1 MKKVISLILCAALL
15 AGFAGCVSPAGVSN
29 GNVVKA
35 ETGRYMEQVINV
47 PIPEGY
53 TDQYIIGI
61 SPLENGIEVFTNTY
75 SDNGDDSSTVHYY
88 RHTILDDGTVKTA
101 DEPWLNALAT
111 DAGNEMRVLRTQD
124 GALYMFYGGFTADY
138 QMQAHFLVSHDDGKT
153 GEELT
158 GDGISKIGLANS
170 FGVLTDGSIAYS
182 DYMNASMGLLDSTG
196 NFAESLEGE
205 TAKISPRLAASGSKI
220 ATITPGGTGIR
231 VTDCADGTS
240 VDFEYPLV
248 ENTTMT
254 LAFAPD
260 GALYLSDSSGL
271 YRHTP
276 DGTLWEK
283 IMDGGTCNLGLPSFY
298 PSNMTIRPGTPDD
311 IYISDSSSVFRYWY
325 DPTAP
330 AAASEEIN
338 IFSLHENETIQQA
351 VVGFNRSQT
360 DVLAVYK
367 VAMGQDANG
376 TEQDYIKA
384 LNTELLAQT
393 GPDIL
398 VLDGLPV
405 DSYVQKGIL
414 AELSNVLSSIDPLLS
429 NVQKASETA
438 DGKIYAIPTGIR
450 LPLAYADKDTEA
462 IFSSIAALADAC
474 EASVDIPLL
483 SNAAFNYEMLAET
496 MLRYYG
502 DDIRLNSEG
511 AVNAFLANIGRISKA
526 IGATAELGEGW
537 EVARASTQ
545 EEMLYA
551 MRLNNSGPQIAMTA
565 SNRAKAALLSPM
577 GSLYDGMLS
586 LAATEQLH
594 KELSGIRNMYQ
605 PVGIVGINRASQHLD
620 AATNFLKT
628 LLSYDVQSGN
638 RFADQFPVSQK
649 ALEEILHREDNS
661 ISSGMWIDE
670 TFSIQAE
677 WPVEAVRN
685 RLLTMIEQLNVPVDT
700 DNTFSDML
708 VPLIVAYLDGSDTLE
723 TAQGKME
730 SMIATYLAE

>member
-1 MKKVISLILCAALL
+1 MKKIIALILCAALL
-15 AGFAGCVSPAGVSN
+15 AGLAGCVSPAGVSN
-29 GNVVKA
+29 GNVVKT

-47 PIPEGY
+47 PLPEGY
-53 TDQYIIGI
+53 SEQYIIGI
-61 SPLENGIEVFTNTY
+61 SPLENGLEVFANTY
-75 SDNGDDSSTVHYY
+75 DDNGDGTATVHYY

-101 DEPWLNALAT
+101 DEPWLNALAIGG
-111 DAGNEMRVLRTQD
+111 GNEMRVLRALD
-124 GALYMFYGGFTADY
+124 GALYMFYSGYTADY
-138 QMQAHFLVSHDDGKT
+138 QMQAHFFVSHDDGKT

-158 GDGISKIGLANS
+158 GDGIPKIGIANS
-170 FGVLTDGSIAYS
+170 YGVLTDGSIAYA
-182 DYMNASMGLLDSTG
+182 DYFNASMGLIDKQG
-196 NFAESLEGE
+196 NFVETLEGE
-205 TAKISPRLAASGSKI
+205 TSKVSPRLTASGSKI

-231 VTDCADGTS
+231 VTDRADGTS
-240 VDFEYPLV
+240 VDFEYPIV

-254 LAFAPD
+254 LAFSPE
-260 GALYLSDSSGL
+260 GVLYLSDSTGL

-298 PSNMTIRPGTPDD
+298 PSNMAIRPGTPDA
-311 IYISDSSSVFRYWY
+311 IYISDGSSVFRYWY
-325 DPTAP
+325 DQTAP
-330 AAASEEIN
+330 SAASEEIN

-360 DVLAVYK
+360 DVLAVYH

-414 AELSNVLSSIDPLLS
+414 AELSGVLTSVDPLLP

-438 DGKIYAIPTGIR
+438 DGKIYAVPTGIR

-474 EASVDIPLL
+474 EASGDVPLL
-483 SNAAFNYEMLAET
+483 SNAAFNYQMLAET

-502 DDIRLNSEG
+502 DGIRQNSEG
-511 AVNAFLANIGRISKA
+511 AVNAFLTNIGRISKA

-537 EVARASTQ
+537 EVTQGSTQ

-565 SNRAKAALLSPM
+565 TNRAKAALLSPM
-577 GSLYDGMLS
+577 GSLYNGMVS
-586 LAATEQLH
+586 LAAAEQLH
-594 KELSGIRNMYQ
+594 KTLGGIRHAYE

-628 LLSYDVQSGN
+628 LLSFDVQSGN

-649 ALEEILHREDNS
+649 ALEEILHRVDNTVSTGMMIDDEVS
-661 ISSGMWIDE
+661 IFGEWPKEEVRNMLLSMMKALDQPLDTDS
-670 TFSIQAE
+670 TFS
-677 WPVEAVRN
+677 N
-685 RLLTMIEQLNVPVDT
+685 
-700 DNTFSDML
+700 ML
-708 VPLIVAYLDGSDTLE
+708 CPLIVAYLDGSDTLE

>member
-1 MKKVISLILCAALL
+1 MKKIIALILCAALL
-15 AGFAGCVSPAGVSN
+15 AGLAGCVSPAGVSN
-29 GNVVKA
+29 GNVVKT

-47 PIPEGY
+47 PLPEGY
-53 TDQYIIGI
+53 SEQYIIGI
-61 SPLENGIEVFTNTY
+61 SPLENGLEVFANTY
-75 SDNGDDSSTVHYY
+75 DDNGDGTATVHYY

-101 DEPWLNALAT
+101 DEPWLNALAIGG
-111 DAGNEMRVLRTQD
+111 GNEMRVLRALD
-124 GALYMFYGGFTADY
+124 GALYMFYSGYTADY
-138 QMQAHFLVSHDDGKT
+138 KMQAHFFVSHDDGKT

-158 GDGISKIGLANS
+158 GDGISKIGIANS
-170 FGVLTDGSIAYS
+170 YGVLTDGSIAYA
-182 DYMNASMGLLDSTG
+182 DYFNASMGLIDKQG
-196 NFAESLEGE
+196 NFVETLEGE
-205 TAKISPRLAASGSKI
+205 TSKISPRLTASGSKI

-231 VTDCADGTS
+231 VTDRADGTS
-240 VDFEYPLV
+240 VDFEYPIV

-254 LAFAPD
+254 LAFSPE
-260 GALYLSDSSGL
+260 GVLYLSDSTGL

-298 PSNMTIRPGTPDD
+298 PSNMTIRPGTPDA
-311 IYISDSSSVFRYWY
+311 IYISDGSSVFRYWY
-325 DPTAP
+325 DQTAP
-330 AAASEEIN
+330 SAASEEIN

-414 AELSNVLSSIDPLLS
+414 AELSGVLTSVDPLLP

-474 EASVDIPLL
+474 EASCDVPLL
-483 SNAAFNYEMLAET
+483 SNAAFNYQMLAET

-502 DDIRLNSEG
+502 DGIRQNSEG
-511 AVNAFLANIGRISKA
+511 AVNAFLTNIGRISKA

-537 EVARASTQ
+537 EVTQGSTQ

-577 GSLYDGMLS
+577 GSLYNGMIS
-586 LAATEQLH
+586 LAAAEQLH
-594 KELSGIRNMYQ
+594 KTLGGIRHAYE

-628 LLSYDVQSGN
+628 LLSFDVQSGN

-649 ALEEILHREDNS
+649 ALEEILHRVDNTVSTGMMIDDEVS
-661 ISSGMWIDE
+661 IFGEWPKEEVRNMLLSMMKALDQPLDTDS
-670 TFSIQAE
+670 TFS
-677 WPVEAVRN
+677 N
-685 RLLTMIEQLNVPVDT
+685 
-700 DNTFSDML
+700 ML
-708 VPLIVAYLDGSDTLE
+708 SPLIVAYLDGSDTLE